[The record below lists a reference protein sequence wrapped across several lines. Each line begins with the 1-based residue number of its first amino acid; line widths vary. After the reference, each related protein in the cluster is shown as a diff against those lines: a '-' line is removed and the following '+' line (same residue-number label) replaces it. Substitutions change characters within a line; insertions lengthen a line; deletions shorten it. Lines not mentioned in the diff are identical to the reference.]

1 MPNIKA
7 MEEYNLTHREK
18 RVILDEVKG
27 LKVSQKINIHEYS
40 FYLKKVNNIRNICLF
55 SIPG

>member
-40 FYLKKVNNIRNICLF
+40 FKKGLEC
-55 SIPG
+55 S

>member
-27 LKVSQKINIHEYS
+27 LKVSHKINF
-40 FYLKKVNNIRNICLF
+40 FYRLFIGIQFNLKKV
-55 SIPG
+55 

>member
-27 LKVSQKINIHEYS
+27 LKVSHKINIREYS
-40 FYLKKVNNIRNICLF
+40 FFLVQHKSQKGIECL
-55 SIPG
+55 

>member
-27 LKVSQKINIHEYS
+27 LKVSQKINTPS
-40 FYLKKVNNIRNICLF
+40 KKNFNPTHFLCQAVE
-55 SIPG
+55 

>member
-27 LKVSQKINIHEYS
+27 LKVSHKINF
-40 FYLKKVNNIRNICLF
+40 FYRLIGIQFDFKKGPEC
-55 SIPG
+55 S